1 VSWQSKRSLVH
12 QIPQERQPAHLE
24 ARAITAVCPAKDYN
38 RWNNKAQTLKKAC
51 FRGYPKSTICVQ
63 VPVGSRNPAIHN
75 AYRTSLRPS
84 SLFEPRH
91 PSLKVVSSS
100 GSRHE
105 RRNVF
110 KYRSAIAFLRKRIA
124 AGTKQGILQEHPCL
138 APLPAR
144 ACTRVAQGHPHTD
157 THRRIHMELFG
168 TCANDPSA
176 GSPTETLLR
185 LLLPLSDKVH

>member
-1 VSWQSKRSLVH
+1 M
-12 QIPQERQPAHLE
+12 PQERRLAHLE
-24 ARAITAVCPAKDYN
+24 ARAITAACPAKDYS

-100 GSRHE
+100 GSRHKK
-105 RRNVF
+105 RNVF
-110 KYRSAIAFLRKRIA
+110 KYRSAMASERKRMA
-124 AGTKQGILQEHPCL
+124 AGTTCSISPPRPTTRESQHEGT
-138 APLPAR
+138 AR
-144 ACTRVAQGHPHTD
+144 TSS
-157 THRRIHMELFG
+157 HRRSQNNSQWINWTMCE
-168 TCANDPSA
+168 
-176 GSPTETLLR
+176 
-185 LLLPLSDKVH
+185 

>member
-1 VSWQSKRSLVH
+1 M
-12 QIPQERQPAHLE
+12 PQERQHAHLE
-24 ARAITAVCPAKDYN
+24 ARAIAAAYPAKGYS

-91 PSLKVVSSS
+91 PSLKVVCSK
-100 GSRHE
+100 GSRHK
-105 RRNVF
+105 RGNGF
-110 KYRSAIAFLRKRIA
+110 KHRSAIAPREE
-124 AGTKQGILQEHPCL
+124 QWQQERERAEASL
-138 APLPAR
+138 APQPAR
-144 ACTRVAQGHPHTD
+144 ASMRVAEAHPHTD
-157 THRRIHMELFG
+157 AHRRIHMGLFG

>member
-1 VSWQSKRSLVH
+1 M
-12 QIPQERQPAHLE
+12 PQERRPAHLE
-24 ARAITAVCPAKDYN
+24 ARAITAACPAKDYN
-38 RWNNKAQTLKKAC
+38 YWNNKAQTLKKAC

-105 RRNVF
+105 RRNAF
-110 KYRSAIAFLRKRIA
+110 KYRNAMASRRKQTA
-124 AGTKQGILQEHPCL
+124 AGTTCSKKPISPHSPREPAWGHHKDIPTQTLTEEFTMDYVEHVRMILPQVHLRKPCYDFSFL
-138 APLPAR
+138 
-144 ACTRVAQGHPHTD
+144 
-157 THRRIHMELFG
+157 
-168 TCANDPSA
+168 
-176 GSPTETLLR
+176 
-185 LLLPLSDKVH
+185 

>member
-1 VSWQSKRSLVH
+1 M
-12 QIPQERQPAHLE
+12 PQERQLAHLE
-24 ARAITAVCPAKDYN
+24 ARAITAACPAKGYN

-105 RRNVF
+105 RRNAF
-110 KYRSAIAFLRKRIA
+110 KYRKAMASRRKRMA
-124 AGTKQGILQEHPCL
+124 AGTTCSKSPSR
-138 APLPAR
+138 PTAR
-144 ACTRVAQGHPHTD
+144 ECQHEGTARTSPHR
-157 THRRIHMELFG
+157 HSQNNSQWINWNMCE
-168 TCANDPSA
+168 
-176 GSPTETLLR
+176 
-185 LLLPLSDKVH
+185 

>member
-1 VSWQSKRSLVH
+1 MSWQSKRSLVN
-12 QIPQERQPAHLE
+12 QMPQERQHAHLE

-91 PSLKVVSSS
+91 PSLKVVSSN
-100 GSRHE
+100 GSRHKK
-105 RRNVF
+105 RMVF
-110 KYRSAIAFLRKRIA
+110 KHRCAKAPREGQWQQERKTLTRFSPHCPR
-124 AGTKQGILQEHPCL
+124 E
-138 APLPAR
+138 PA
-144 ACTRVAQGHPHTD
+144 
-157 THRRIHMELFG
+157 
-168 TCANDPSA
+168 
-176 GSPTETLLR
+176 
-185 LLLPLSDKVH
+185 